1 MTARGSSAS
10 FDGRTV
16 LVGVCGAVAGSFGSV
31 AGALSGTSSCVA
43 VVPFVVELGLTSAAG
58 WV

>member
-16 LVGVCGAVAGSFGSV
+16 AGVCGAVAGPFGSV

-58 WV
+58 CV

>member
-16 LVGVCGAVAGSFGSV
+16 AGVCGAVAGSFGSV
-31 AGALSGTSSCVA
+31 AGLLIGTSSCVG
-43 VVPFVVELGLTSAAG
+43 VVPLVVELGLTSAAG